1 MDKRKRKRIKIL
13 STIGFAI
20 VLAGLLFFA
29 FSGDNFI
36 IIKDLFNLKLSQ
48 EEIQE
53 HLSNLDWSAYFAFG
67 VLSMLQVLLTVVPA
81 EPIQVMAGVT
91 FGFWRGSLVCI
102 AGIMVGTTVMYV
114 AHKLFSKRMDEYFQ
128 ENKTSSFDFEAAAS
142 SSKAALIIFLL
153 AVMPAIPYG
162 VICLFAAN
170 LNVKYPKYLIVTTI
184 GFIPSVFFDVGV
196 GHVAVASS
204 WILSV
209 SVFVVIIALLLILN
223 KKKDVLF
230 KKVNEF
236 VRKKSAPFS
245 SKTKVRKPSGFL
257 YHFIVFISKFAF
269 DIFNINF

>member
-13 STIGFAI
+13 SAIGFAV

-67 VLSMLQVLLTVVPA
+67 VLSMSQVLLTVVPA

-162 VICLFAAN
+162 VICLFAAISASI
-170 LNVKYPKYLIVTTI
+170 PTI
-184 GFIPSVFFDVGV
+184 F
-196 GHVAVASS
+196 
-204 WILSV
+204 
-209 SVFVVIIALLLILN
+209 
-223 KKKDVLF
+223 
-230 KKVNEF
+230 
-236 VRKKSAPFS
+236 
-245 SKTKVRKPSGFL
+245 
-257 YHFIVFISKFAF
+257 
-269 DIFNINF
+269 